1 MTVDAFNSAPAGLEH
16 YELTRLEKLRLAT
29 EAILEIAE
37 DDALPGPFET
47 ELYIF
52 RDRVH
57 AALLHP
63 GADKGLLPGGK
74 HGLPE
79 RENEPDAA

>member
-37 DDALPGPFET
+37 DDTLPSPFES

-57 AALLHP
+57 VALLHP
-63 GADKGLLPGGK
+63 EAARDLLPERE

-79 RENEPDAA
+79 RKH